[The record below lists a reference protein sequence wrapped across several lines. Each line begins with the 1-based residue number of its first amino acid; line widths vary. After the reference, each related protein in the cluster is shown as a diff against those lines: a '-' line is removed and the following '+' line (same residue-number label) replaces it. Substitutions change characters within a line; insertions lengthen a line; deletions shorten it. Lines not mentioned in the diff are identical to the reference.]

1 MPGEVETQKERY
13 QRKLSATVSPTSIL
27 IVFRQLCL
35 EELGGQP
42 RGCKGAGHDLETKQ
56 QQHGFVHFCHV
67 STVRS
72 YVIKGIICDKKKQQ
86 LYSSS
91 TSWRDIR
98 LALSRHL

>member
-1 MPGEVETQKERY
+1 MVAIRKISEETV
-13 QRKLSATVSPTSIL
+13 SATVSPTSIL

-42 RGCKGAGHDLETKQ
+42 LGCKGAGHDLETKQ

-72 YVIKGIICDKKKQQ
+72 YVIKGIICDKKNNN
-86 LYSSS
+86 S
-91 TSWRDIR
+91 IP
-98 LALSRHL
+98 AVHLGEISD